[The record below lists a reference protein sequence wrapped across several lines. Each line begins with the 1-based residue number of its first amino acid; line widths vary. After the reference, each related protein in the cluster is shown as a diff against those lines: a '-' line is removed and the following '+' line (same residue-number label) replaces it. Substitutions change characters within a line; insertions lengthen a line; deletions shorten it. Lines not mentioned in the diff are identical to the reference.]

1 MGVGVSGVVIRW
13 GQSTRIAAAAL
24 LTLLSLCVDHL
35 YAQTGATNQTA
46 SPGAVVRGV
55 SYPIVDQARA
65 LSGQALVGALRQGG
79 FVLFLRHAQ
88 AGLLLP
94 TCPNESALTPQ
105 GEEQA
110 VAVGAALRQLKVPVG
125 SVRVSETCRSH
136 DTGRLLDLGAV
147 TRDPRLNPSWMR
159 KSAVEFADRFVYL
172 LEAPPSGANIM
183 VVSHVQPGKEVEDS
197 IQIEL
202 AEVVVYQ
209 ADGRGRAHARA
220 RIRLQDWA
228 SLIAAAAALEKN

>member
-1 MGVGVSGVVIRW
+1 MGLGVRSVIVRW
-13 GQSTRIAAAAL
+13 GHSPRIAAIAL
-24 LTLLSLCVDHL
+24 LALLSLWVDDT
-35 YAQTGATNQTA
+35 YAQSGATNQTV
-46 SPGAVVRGV
+46 SPVAVARDV
-55 SYPIVDQARA
+55 SYPIVDPAQA

-79 FVLFLRHAQ
+79 FVLFMRHAQ

-94 TCPNESALTPQ
+94 SCPNESALTPQ

-110 VAVGAALRQLKVPVG
+110 AAVGAALRQLKVPVAA
-125 SVRVSETCRSH
+125 VRVSETCRSR
-136 DTGRLLDLGAV
+136 DTGRLLDLGPV

-159 KSAVEFADRFVYL
+159 KAAVEFADRFVYL
-172 LEAPPSGANIM
+172 LDTPPSGANIV

-197 IQIEL
+197 IQIDL
-202 AEVVVYQ
+202 AEIVVYQ